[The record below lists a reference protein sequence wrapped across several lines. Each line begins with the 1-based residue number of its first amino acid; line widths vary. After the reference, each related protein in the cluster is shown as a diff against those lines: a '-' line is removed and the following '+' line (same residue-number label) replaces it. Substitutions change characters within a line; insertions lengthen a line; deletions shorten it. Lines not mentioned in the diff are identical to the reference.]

1 MIKFTDTAAWVYQQT
16 ANPAALAAAVQ
27 STRLLD
33 PAN

>member
-1 MIKFTDTAAWVYQQT
+1 VIKFIDTAAWVYQQT
-16 ANPAALAAAVQ
+16 ANPDALAAAIL